1 MIQLDTKSRFSSNGV
16 YTTTRRQLHEA
27 IARHFLSGAQSQGM
41 IAIILGG
48 GSGAGKTS
56 VATDIIGTKGFV
68 VVDSDA
74 IKEHIPEYSKFMQQ
88 HISTASDLVHEESTD
103 IAKNL
108 LHTAIQ
114 SRLSL
119 IYDGTFANHNKYK
132 RLISQLKQKQYTIQL
147 IIIDVDISVAKRRV
161 KARFAENQRYV
172 PEEVVQKTNSAV
184 AKNFIALKDS
194 VDEYLIL
201 DNSLN
206 GTSPT
211 IIARKDKG
219 CPPIVFNDYAYHF
232 FLKKG
237 RQF

>member
-16 YTTTRRQLHEA
+16 YTTTRRQLHED

-56 VATDIIGTKGFV
+56 VITDIIGTKGFV

-132 RLISQLKQKQYTIQL
+132 RLISQLQQK
-147 IIIDVDISVAKRRV
+147 
-161 KARFAENQRYV
+161 
-172 PEEVVQKTNSAV
+172 
-184 AKNFIALKDS
+184 
-194 VDEYLIL
+194 
-201 DNSLN
+201 
-206 GTSPT
+206 
-211 IIARKDKG
+211 
-219 CPPIVFNDYAYHF
+219 
-232 FLKKG
+232 
-237 RQF
+237 